1 MKIVPV
7 AKSRKIVSMMGDGLE
22 NKIGQTVVSRTP
34 VSDLDV
40 YGQMEEPAEMCWYRV
55 PLENAVS
62 GDGSGYH
69 VYISKGRTDDLCII
83 LSGGGVAWNE
93 YTAARPVTGGK
104 VAAGL
109 PNFYWNNL
117 RPFTQLMNINIGIT
131 NTKNASNPF
140 AEWNFIVITYA
151 TGDFHIGNSEF
162 EYTTEDGKKA
172 VLHFAGYR
180 NFTEAMKV
188 AVKLFPEPRRLLVAG
203 NSAGAFAVPALA
215 GEIADDYYP
224 DCRDI
229 TLLSDSGQLLYKDW
243 KKTAKEV
250 WKSDDRFVAGLHS
263 DNPTVDWY
271 ETLYLKYGSRFKY
284 LYASST
290 RDYLLSSYYNDIMTK
305 QYRTDR
311 DVQQAF
317 YDQLVFMTGQL
328 KDITADFRF
337 YIFDWPM
344 LPLAVG
350 KGGTVHTALKELSFA
365 SKKSDNITMA
375 DWLMDQVNGKM
386 YDAGMSLLTPVC
398 S

>member
-1 MKIVPV
+1 M
-7 AKSRKIVSMMGDGLE
+7 SRGKKIVSMMGDGIE
-22 NKIGQTVVSRTP
+22 NKIGKTVQNRLE
-34 VSDLDV
+34 VSDLDIFDPTKEP
-40 YGQMEEPAEMCWYRV
+40 EEMRWYRV
-55 PLENAVS
+55 PLPEGIS

-69 VYISKGRTDDLCII
+69 TYISKGRSNDLCII

-131 NTKNASNPF
+131 NTKNSSNPF
-140 AEWNFIVITYA
+140 AEWNFVVVTYA

-162 EYTTEDGKKA
+162 SYKSEDGEDA
-172 VLHFAGYR
+172 ILHFSGHK
-180 NFTEAMKV
+180 NFQEAMKV
-188 AVKLFPEPRRLLVAG
+188 AVKLFPKPSRLLVAG

-224 DCRDI
+224 ECRDI

-243 KKTAKEV
+243 KKTAREV
-250 WKSDDRFVAGLHS
+250 WKADESFVSRLHS

-271 ETLYLKYGSRFKY
+271 ETLYLKYGSRFRY
-284 LYASST
+284 LYASSI
-290 RDYLLSSYYNDIMTK
+290 RDYLLSSYYNDIMTR
-305 QYRTDR
+305 QYKTDR

-328 KDITADFRF
+328 KRITEDFHF

-350 KGGTVHTALKELSFA
+350 KGGTVHTALKETTFT

-375 DWLMDQVNGKM
+375 DWLMDQVKGNM
-386 YDAGMSLLTPVC
+386 YDTGMGLLMPEIG
-398 S
+398 